1 MKTSFKIIYW
11 SPRILGIL
19 AILFLSLFA
28 LDAFDPSLT
37 RWQQL
42 GAFFMHLIPSFILTA
57 LLIVAWNYELIGGSI
72 FVLIGIVFTPLIFKG
87 NYAMNQSVPIS
98 LAIISAITLPFIIV
112 GILFI
117 TNHFLK
123 KKQQTQL

>member
-28 LDAFDPSLT
+28 LDAFESSLT
-37 RWQQL
+37 IWQQL
-42 GAFFMHLIPSFILTA
+42 GAFLIHLIPSFILTA

-72 FVLIGIVFTPLIFKG
+72 FVLIGIVLTPLIFNG

-98 LAIISAITLPFIIV
+98 LAIISSITLPFIIA
-112 GILFI
+112 GMLFI

-123 KKQQTQL
+123 KKQQTQP